1 VLKLTSSAIRKT
13 EFSETISDVKI
24 GLEIH
29 VQLTALTTKLFC
41 GCPTDY
47 RGMPPNSV
55 CCPICLGLPGTLP
68 VINKRAI
75 ELAMMVSLALSSNI
89 SKISSFYRK
98 NYFYI
103 DLPKDFQIS
112 QYDKAGGVP
121 IAIGGH
127 VDFEMQHQKKL
138 IRIRRLQLEEDPGRL
153 KHIGMIDKSPY
164 TLVDYNRSGITLLE
178 IVTEPDFST
187 PEEARI
193 FLRKLRSILEHL
205 GVADVNLRGSLRC
218 DANISVGDGRRVE
231 IKNISSFKEV
241 KRALNYEIIRQKQA
255 LRRGE
260 FIAQETR
267 HWDEDRRITF
277 TLRTKEE
284 EHDYRYFREP
294 DLPIIEISDKWIEK
308 IKTTMPELPD
318 ARKERFQRDYQI
330 PVYDAEV
337 LTSEKYL
344 ADFFET
350 CITYDVDAKKVSNWL
365 MSDFLRFVNELDLE
379 FSEILLTPEDLA
391 TMIRLIDQEVIS
403 GKIGKTVLREM
414 LATGKTPQTIIEELG
429 LKKIDNTS
437 IISDKV
443 KEVFEEYP
451 DAVRDAMT
459 NKNAIRYLVGQVM
472 AKTRGRADP
481 VLTNEIIELK
491 LEELQSKNTQLDEN

>member
-1 VLKLTSSAIRKT
+1 MTSSVVRKT
-13 EFSETISDVKI
+13 ELTETTSDVKI

-29 VQLTALTTKLFC
+29 VQLTALKTKLFC

-55 CCPICLGLPGTLP
+55 TCPICLGLPGTLP
-68 VINKRAI
+68 VVNKRAI
-75 ELAMMVSLALSSNI
+75 ELAMQVALALHSKI
-89 SKISSFYRK
+89 SQISSFYRK

-121 IAIGGH
+121 IAIGGY
-127 VDFEMQHQKKL
+127 VDIETNHQK
-138 IRIRRLQLEEDPGRL
+138 ISVRIRRLQLEEDPGRL

-178 IVTEPDFST
+178 IVTEPDFTT
-187 PEEARI
+187 PEEARV

-205 GVADVNLRGSLRC
+205 DVTDANLRGSLRC
-218 DANISVGDGRRVE
+218 DANISVGGGRRVE

-241 KRALNYEIIRQKQA
+241 KRALSYEIVRQKQA

-260 FIAQETR
+260 LIAQETR

-294 DLPIIEISDKWIEK
+294 DLPTIEISEDWIEQ

-318 ARKERFQRDYQI
+318 ARKERFMREYQI
-330 PVYDAEV
+330 PSEMAIS
-337 LTSEKYL
+337 LTSDKYL
-344 ADFFET
+344 ADFFEE
-350 CITYDVDAKKVSNWL
+350 CVNYGVDSKQVGNWL
-365 MSDFLRFVNELDLE
+365 MGDFLRFVNELDLD
-379 FSEILLTPEDLA
+379 FNEILFTPKDLA
-391 TMIRLIDQEVIS
+391 DMIRLIDQETIS
-403 GKIGKTVLREM
+403 GKIGKTVLKEM
-414 LATGKTPQTIIEELG
+414 LATGKTPQTIIEERG
-429 LKKIDNTS
+429 LTKIDDTS
-437 IISDKV
+437 IISKKV
-443 KEVFEEYP
+443 EEVFEEYP
-451 DAVRDAMT
+451 DAVRDAMA
-459 NKNAIRYLVGQVM
+459 NKKAIRYLVGQVM
-472 AKTRGRADP
+472 AKTRGRVDP
-481 VLTNEIIELK
+481 VLTNRLIEEK
-491 LEELQSKNTQLDEN
+491 LEELKSKKT

>member
-1 VLKLTSSAIRKT
+1 LTSSAIRKIKVT
-13 EFSETISDVKI
+13 ESTSDIKI

-29 VQLTALTTKLFC
+29 VQLTALKTKLFC

-55 CCPICLGLPGTLP
+55 TCPICLGLPGTLP
-68 VINKRAI
+68 VVNKRAI
-75 ELAMMVSLALSSNI
+75 ELAMQVTLALHSKI
-89 SKISSFYRK
+89 SHISSFYRK

-121 IAIGGH
+121 IAVGGYITI
-127 VDFEMQHQKKL
+127 ETNHQKKT

-178 IVTEPDFST
+178 IVTEPDFTT

-205 GVADVNLRGSLRC
+205 GVTDANLRGSLRC
-218 DANISVGDGRRVE
+218 DANISVGGGRRVE

-241 KRALNYEIIRQKQA
+241 KRALSYEIVRQKQA

-260 FIAQETR
+260 LISQETR

-294 DLPIIEISDKWIEK
+294 DLPIIEISDEWIEK
-308 IKTTMPELPD
+308 IKANMPELPD
-318 ARKERFQRDYQI
+318 ARKERLKSEYHI
-330 PVYDAEV
+330 PAYDAEV

-344 ADFFET
+344 ADFFED
-350 CITYDVDAKKVSNWL
+350 CVRYNVDAKEISNWL
-365 MSDFLRFVNELDLE
+365 MGDFLRFVNELDID
-379 FSEILLTPEDLA
+379 FTEILITPKDLA
-391 TMIRLIDQEVIS
+391 DMVRLIEQEVIS
-403 GKIGKTVLREM
+403 GKIGKTILKEM
-414 LATGKTPQTIIEELG
+414 LSTGKTALAIIEDRG
-429 LKKIDNTS
+429 LTKIDDTS
-437 IISDKV
+437 IISK
-443 KEVFEEYP
+443 KIEEVFKEYP
-451 DAVRDAMT
+451 EAVSDAMV
-459 NKNAIRYLVGQVM
+459 NEKAIRYLVGQVM

-481 VLTNEIIELK
+481 VLTNKLIETK
-491 LEELQSKNTQLDEN
+491 LEELKSENA